1 MTVKTL
7 GVFLVCLLLGPVVAS
22 AIAQQN
28 QPIYPVYDGFYKN
41 PDGSYTLSFA
51 YFSHNADTVTIA
63 PGPANQFAQAPADRM
78 QPTVFLPGHWRFQC
92 VMVVGPEFDG
102 KLTWTLSYAGT
113 TTGSSEKM
121 LQSNWN
127 LLEGAEEMKKI
138 DYAKVPRGVCLNRPP
153 TVRVLGVTAR
163 RGVVPSLS
171 VGVNEELN
179 LFGSAHDEGLPR
191 GKALVA
197 GWKVLNGPGT
207 ATFSNPTSARTK
219 ATFSAAG
226 TYELELS
233 ASDGEFTE
241 RYRLHVKVGGG
252 S

>member
-1 MTVKTL
+1 MTRKTL
-7 GVFLVCLLLGPVVAS
+7 GALIYLCLCGPVVSPAL
-22 AIAQQN
+22 AQRN
-28 QPIYPVYDGFYKN
+28 QPIYPVYDGYVKN

-51 YFSHNADTVTIA
+51 YFSHNAETVTIP
-63 PGPANQFAQAPADRM
+63 PGAGNQFLQAPADRM

-92 VMVVGPEFDG
+92 VMVVGSEFDG
-102 KLTWTLSYAGT
+102 RMTWSLTYAGT
-113 TTGSSEKM
+113 TTGSSERM

-127 LLEGAEEMKKI
+127 LVEGAEELKKI
-138 DYAKVPRGVCLNRPP
+138 DYAKVPKGVCLNRPP
-153 TVRVLGVTAR
+153 TVRVLGITAR

-191 GKALVA
+191 GKAFVS
-197 GWKVLNGPGT
+197 GWKVLKGPGT
-207 ATFSNPTSARTK
+207 ATFSNPDSARTK

-241 RYRLHVKVGGG
+241 RYRLDVNVK
-252 S
+252 

>member
-1 MTVKTL
+1 MSYRLSAAV
-7 GVFLVCLLLGPVVAS
+7 VCLTVLGPFLQAAS
-22 AIAQQN
+22 AQQN

-51 YFSHNADTVTIA
+51 YFSHNADTVTIP

-92 VMVVGPEFDG
+92 VMVVGPDFDG
-102 KLTWTLSYAGT
+102 RMTWSLSYAGT

-153 TVRVLGVTAR
+153 TVRVLGLAPR
-163 RGVVPSLS
+163 RGLVPSLS

-191 GKALVA
+191 GKAFVA

-226 TYELELS
+226 TYELELT
-233 ASDGEFTE
+233 ASDSEFTE
-241 RYRLHVKVGGG
+241 RYRLNVKVGGG
-252 S
+252 F